1 MTNAR
6 PLSGLGVILAITLA
20 TTGAH
25 AQQYRP
31 DAEGYPCT
39 ARDRLTIIQDDQG
52 YSIRSQPVA
61 AQVTKEAS
69 ATGIA
74 IGSVVHAPQRWWQR
88 TPRRRTPKRWPGPI
102 WWGRRRWWRCNSGA
116 GSRWFHLASARWSR
130 RWSRCCTRRIRSRW
144 RS

>member
-39 ARDRLTIIQDDQG
+39 AKDRLTIIQDDQG

-61 AQVTKEAS
+61 APVTKEAS

-74 IGSVVHAPQRWWQR
+74 IGKALRLDAKIFGLVGQAKAEVSHAP
-88 TPRRRTPKRWPGPI
+88 RR
-102 WWGRRRWWRCNSGA
+102 
-116 GSRWFHLASARWSR
+116 
-130 RWSRCCTRRIRSRW
+130 
-144 RS
+144 